1 MKKYSLGQ
9 TFDLQSYMEALNNE
23 YEKRQKY
30 NSLRTIALIYA
41 IIASYS
47 FFFKGLVE
55 LSKHLLLIITYI
67 IATLIKIGTWIRRKL
82 KN

>member
-1 MKKYSLGQ
+1 
-9 TFDLQSYMEALNNE
+9 MELTT
-23 YEKRQKY
+23 
-30 NSLRTIALIYA
+30 LITIALIYS

-47 FFFKGLVE
+47 FFFNGLVE

-67 IATLIKIGTWIRRKL
+67 IATLIKIWTWTKRKL

>member
-1 MKKYSLGQ
+1 
-9 TFDLQSYMEALNNE
+9 MELTT
-23 YEKRQKY
+23 
-30 NSLRTIALIYA
+30 LITIALIYA

-47 FFFKGLVE
+47 FFFNGLVE

-67 IATLIKIGTWIRRKL
+67 IATLIKIGTWIKRKL

>member
-1 MKKYSLGQ
+1 
-9 TFDLQSYMEALNNE
+9 MELNT
-23 YEKRQKY
+23 
-30 NSLRTIALIYA
+30 LITIALIYS

-47 FFFKGLVE
+47 FFFNGLVE

-67 IATLIKIGTWIRRKL
+67 IAILIKIGTWIKRML

>member
-1 MKKYSLGQ
+1 
-9 TFDLQSYMEALNNE
+9 MELTT
-23 YEKRQKY
+23 
-30 NSLRTIALIYA
+30 LITIALIYV

-67 IATLIKIGTWIRRKL
+67 IATLIKIVTWTKRKL

>member
-1 MKKYSLGQ
+1 
-9 TFDLQSYMEALNNE
+9 MELTT
-23 YEKRQKY
+23 
-30 NSLRTIALIYA
+30 LITIALIYL

-47 FFFKGLVE
+47 FFFNGLVE

-67 IATLIKIGTWIRRKL
+67 IATIIKIGTWTKRKL

>member
-1 MKKYSLGQ
+1 
-9 TFDLQSYMEALNNE
+9 MELTT
-23 YEKRQKY
+23 
-30 NSLRTIALIYA
+30 LITIALIYA

-47 FFFKGLVE
+47 FFFNGLVE

-67 IATLIKIGTWIRRKL
+67 IATIIKIWKFIQRKL

>member
-1 MKKYSLGQ
+1 
-9 TFDLQSYMEALNNE
+9 MELTT
-23 YEKRQKY
+23 
-30 NSLRTIALIYA
+30 LITIALIYA

-55 LSKHLLLIITYI
+55 VFKHFLLIITYI
-67 IATLIKIGTWIRRKL
+67 IATLIRIGTWIKRKL

>member
-1 MKKYSLGQ
+1 
-9 TFDLQSYMEALNNE
+9 MELTT
-23 YEKRQKY
+23 
-30 NSLRTIALIYA
+30 LITIALIYA

-55 LSKHLLLIITYI
+55 ISKQFLIILTYI
-67 IATLIKIGTWIRRKL
+67 IATIIKIWKFIQRKL

>member
-1 MKKYSLGQ
+1 
-9 TFDLQSYMEALNNE
+9 MELTT
-23 YEKRQKY
+23 
-30 NSLRTIALIYA
+30 LITIALIYS

-47 FFFKGLVE
+47 FFFNGLVE

-67 IATLIKIGTWIRRKL
+67 IATLIKIGTWIKRKL